1 MKILY
6 AAASPVPSRAANSV
20 HVVKMAQALADN
32 GHNVTLM
39 APKQAGASD
48 DIFDFYGVGRSFTFL
63 PVETKKNRLGTILYG
78 LQVVRKARAMNADFI
93 FTRCL
98 PTALIS
104 GLLFVPFLYE
114 RHSDF
119 WGSRTQE
126 MMYRLLV
133 RLPAYRGTIVVSN
146 ALKHYFTGTLKTPE
160 RHVYV
165 APDGSDPIDL
175 DQPSPFEKTAGRKTV
190 GYIGHLYK
198 GRGIDLIADLASLR
212 PDYDFHIVGGNDD
225 DLAYWKSELGTIPNM
240 IFHGYVPHAAT
251 KAYLVNFDAILAPY
265 QKKVMVALGGNTEQW
280 MSPLKIFESMSSGKP
295 LICSDMPVLRE
306 ALEDRINCL
315 LCPPEDK
322 DAWAA
327 ALDKLLLNPSYAKEI
342 AQKALE
348 DFLTK
353 YTWKRRAANII
364 QSVFGGR

>member
-20 HVVKMAQALADN
+20 HVVKMAQALAAN
-32 GHNVTLM
+32 GHDVTLM
-39 APKQAGASD
+39 APRQQGALE
-48 DIFDFYGVGRSFTFL
+48 DIYAFYGVDHGFNFL
-63 PVETKKNRLGTILYG
+63 PVETKKNRLGTLLYG
-78 LQVVRKARAMNADFI
+78 LEAVKTARALKADFI

-104 GLLFVPFLYE
+104 GLLFMPFLYE

-126 MMYRLLV
+126 MMYRLLAL
-133 RLPAYRGTIVVSN
+133 LPSYRGTIVVSK
-146 ALKHYFTGTLKTPE
+146 ALKGYFTKILKTPAQ
-160 RHVYV
+160 HVHV

-175 DQPSPFEKTAGRKTV
+175 DQPSPFQKVQGRKTV

-198 GRGIDLIADLASLR
+198 GRGIDLIADLARLR
-212 PDYDFHIVGGNDD
+212 PEYDFHIVGGNDD
-225 DLAYWKSELGTIPNM
+225 DLTYWKHELGTISNM
-240 IFHGYVPHAAT
+240 IFHGYVPHAST

-306 ALEDRINCL
+306 VLDDGVNCL

-322 DAWAA
+322 EAWAA
-327 ALDKLLLNPSYAKEI
+327 ALDKVLQDPTYARSIGE
-342 AQKALE
+342 KALD

-353 YTWKRRAANII
+353 YTWQRRAANIL
-364 QSVFGGR
+364 QSVFGIR